1 MKKIL
6 EIISDENNR
15 LSSKRVVGVMC
26 SIFLCITLYA
36 NSFSEAHIAPSN
48 ILVETVG
55 AVTFGCLGLSSFDKY
70 TKRKHKTS
78 EENPTPQTP
87 TE

>member
-1 MKKIL
+1 MKKVL

-15 LSSKRVVGVMC
+15 LSSKRVVGIMS
-26 SIFLCITLYA
+26 SIFLCVTLYA

-70 TKRKHKTS
+70 TKRKHKS
-78 EENPTPQTP
+78 NEETTTP
-87 TE
+87 TTTE